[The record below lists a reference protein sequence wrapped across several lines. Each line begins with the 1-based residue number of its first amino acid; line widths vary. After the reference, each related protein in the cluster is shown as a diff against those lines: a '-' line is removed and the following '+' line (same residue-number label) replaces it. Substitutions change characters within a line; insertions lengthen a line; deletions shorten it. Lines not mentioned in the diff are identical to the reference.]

1 MKKLIELDRK
11 ECVRTRESSDREG
24 ERTACLN
31 PLYVRGV
38 CFFSKGMKGEMKEEM
53 KEEKYYLCYLVPRS
67 ATSLSCCCPCC
78 HACGVGGLGGQQ
90 KGAKLNE
97 R

>member
-38 CFFSKGMKGEMKEEM
+38 CFFFEGDEGGRNEGRKILPLLSGASVSNVALLLLSM
-53 KEEKYYLCYLVPRS
+53 LPRVR
-67 ATSLSCCCPCC
+67 
-78 HACGVGGLGGQQ
+78 GGGLGGW
-90 KGAKLNE
+90 GACKRE
-97 R
+97 QS

>member
-31 PLYVRGV
+31 PLYGSRRVFFFEGDEGRNEGRNEGRKILPLLSGASVSNVALLLLSMLPRVRG
-38 CFFSKGMKGEMKEEM
+38 G
-53 KEEKYYLCYLVPRS
+53 
-67 ATSLSCCCPCC
+67 
-78 HACGVGGLGGQQ
+78 GVGGPA
-90 KGAKLNE
+90 KGSKAE
-97 R
+97 